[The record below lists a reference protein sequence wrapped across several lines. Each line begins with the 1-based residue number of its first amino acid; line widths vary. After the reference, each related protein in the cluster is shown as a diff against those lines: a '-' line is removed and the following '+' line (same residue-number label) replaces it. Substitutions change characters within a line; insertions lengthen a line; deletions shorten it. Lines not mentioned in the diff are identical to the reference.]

1 MIGKGLIAVVSLLMA
16 MAMPTDAEAENV
28 IFIHPD
34 GTSQGHFTAV
44 RLLFYGPD
52 GILNWDRLPNVAV
65 TKNHIA
71 NRLSPDSVSG
81 AVAHAAGVK
90 TNRGYYGLCVNRK
103 PLRTVMEDA
112 RDAGRAV
119 GLINTG
125 CITEPGTGVF
135 VASVESR
142 RDREEIASQI
152 LHAGVEVILGGGEEW
167 FLPKGVEGRHGKGRR
182 RDGRNLIEEARIL
195 GYTIVYDAKELLALP
210 AGTEKL
216 LGLFADGNIYSIFP
230 PRAYKENAPSLAQ
243 MVEVALEI
251 LSGGEGGVRRGF
263 LLVVEEEGTD
273 DFSNMNHERM
283 AIAAAKRA
291 DDAIGV
297 ALEFAKDNPDTL
309 LITASDSIAGGPQIA
324 KSKRG
329 REKFTTPDGMEFS
342 IIWAGVIRDYGSG
355 TITRAYGKY
364 SELISGTIDNTFINK
379 VIRKALG
386 LNSVE

>member
-1 MIGKGLIAVVSLLMA
+1 MMNKSLLIAVFLLA
-16 MAMPTDAEAENV
+16 AFFFPIDGRAENV

-34 GTSQGHFTAV
+34 GTSQEHFTAA
-44 RLLFYGPD
+44 RLLYYGPD
-52 GILNWDRLPNVAV
+52 GTLNWDRLLNVAV

-71 NRLSPDSVSG
+71 DKLSPDSVAG

-90 TNRGYYGLCVNRK
+90 TNFGYYGLCVNRK

-125 CITEPGTGVF
+125 CITEPGSGVF

-142 RDREEIASQI
+142 DDRGEIASQI
-152 LHAGVEVILGGGEEW
+152 LHAGVDVILGGGEKW
-167 FLPKGVEGRHGKGRR
+167 FLPREVSGRHGEGAR
-182 RDGRNLIEEARIL
+182 RDGRNLIEEAKTL
-195 GYTIVYDAKELLALP
+195 GYTIVYDAKELLAVP
-210 AGTEKL
+210 AGTKKL

-251 LSGGEGGVRRGF
+251 LSEKNQSGF
-263 LLVVEEEGTD
+263 LLVAEKEGTD
-273 DFSNMNHERM
+273 DFSNMNNERLV
-283 AIAAAKRA
+283 IAAVKRA

-297 ALEFAKDNPDTL
+297 ALEFAKGNPETL

-324 KSKRG
+324 RSKRRRG
-329 REKFTTPDGMEFS
+329 RFTTPDGMEFS
-342 IIWAGVIRDYGSG
+342 VIWAGIVEDYGSG
-355 TITRAYGKY
+355 TITRAYGKH
-364 SELISGTIDNTFINK
+364 SELIGGTIDNTFINK
-379 VIRKALG
+379 VIRKALE
-386 LNSVE
+386 LESDIRY